1 MKLKLEKREDLGKNK
16 VKQIRAEGKVPAVV
30 YGLEKEPVS
39 VLTTP
44 RDLIDLFKNPLGT
57 NIVFEGDV
65 AGKKEKLITYRI
77 ERDAISQEVLH
88 VDFLRVEDSRP
99 IKVDVPLILEGVAP
113 GQKMGGVLIQKTS
126 ELRIHSVPGNIPEKI
141 VIDLSKMQIGDYVK
155 VKDIPTE
162 DKFVFITNNDDT
174 VVRIAAP
181 RKVVAGAEG
190 AAEAGEE
197 AGEEGAAEGG
207 EEGNSEE

>member
-1 MKLKLEKREDLGKNK
+1 MKLKLEKREALGKNK

-30 YGLEKEPVS
+30 YGLEKDPVS

-44 RDLIDLFKNPLGT
+44 RDLIDLFKNPLGQ
-57 NIVFEGDV
+57 NVVFEAEV
-65 AGKKEKLITYRI
+65 SGKKEKLITYRI
-77 ERDAISQEVLH
+77 ERDAISQQVLH
-88 VDFLRVEDSRP
+88 VDFLRVEDNRT

-126 ELRIHSVPGNIPEKI
+126 ELRIQSVPGNIPEKI
-141 VIDLSKMQIGDYVK
+141 VIDLSQMQIGDYVK
-155 VKDIPTE
+155 VKDIPTA

-181 RKVVAGAEG
+181 RKVVATAEG
-190 AAEAGEE
+190 MEAGADAAAE
-197 AGEEGAAEGG
+197 GEEGAAEGA
-207 EEGNSEE
+207 SEE

>member
-1 MKLKLEKREDLGKNK
+1 MELKLQKRDGLGKNK

-30 YGLEKEPVS
+30 YGLEKEAVS
-39 VLTTP
+39 VVTTP
-44 RDLIDLFKNPLGT
+44 RELIDLFKNPLGS
-57 NIVFEGDV
+57 NVVFEGNID
-65 AGKKEKLITYRI
+65 GTKEKLITYRI
-77 ERDAISQEVLH
+77 ERDAITQKVLH
-88 VDFLRVEDSRP
+88 VDFLRVDEKRP
-99 IKVDVPLILEGVAP
+99 IKVDVPLILTGVSP

-155 VKDIPTE
+155 VKNIPTE

-181 RKVVAGAEG
+181 RKLAAGAG
-190 AAEAGEE
+190 ALADAGGDTSD
-197 AGEEGAAEGG
+197 AGEEGS
-207 EEGNSEE
+207 SEE